1 MSRLPRITPLF
12 RRIRQLYDRCSLL
25 RRRPP
30 RPLTTGWQMNRQQN
44 MWFRGRI
51 EPTGNGRYRVLV
63 DCRRGGA
70 LSLSTCEYGF
80 RQAGESGNYRQAFRA
95 ALESAA
101 QLARYRYAYTGLETA

>member
-1 MSRLPRITPLF
+1 MSLSLIYPLF
-12 RRIRQLYDRCSLL
+12 RRIRQLYDRYSPL
-25 RRRPP
+25 RLRPP
-30 RPLTTGWQMNRQQN
+30 RPLTTDWQMNLQHN

-51 EPTGNGRYRVLV
+51 EPSGNGRYRVAV
-63 DCRRGGA
+63 DRRRGGA

-80 RQAGESGNYRQAFRA
+80 AQAGEFGSYRQAFRA